1 MPGKTKTPKETIK
14 IRRLPVKVGA
24 KLLVPLEVTRT
35 GRNTFDT
42 ADTITIKVPGAS
54 TPVTI
59 NADYLLAAAADVID
73 AEE

>member
-1 MPGKTKTPKETIK
+1 MPAKTKTPKETIK
-14 IRRLPVKVGA
+14 IRRLPVKGA

-42 ADTITIKVPGAS
+42 ADTITIRIPGAS

-59 NADYLLAAAADVID
+59 NAEYLLEATKEVIEGED
-73 AEE
+73 

>member
-1 MPGKTKTPKETIK
+1 MPAKTKTPKETIK
-14 IRRLPVKVGA
+14 IRRLPVKGA

-42 ADTITIKVPGAS
+42 ADTITIKIPGAS

-59 NADYLLAAAADVID
+59 VADYLLEAATEVVD
-73 AEE
+73 AED